1 MPPETLNLPLITREA
16 SLRLVRGEGDDM
28 TIDVIWTTGATVQR
42 RWYEGWDDVVEYDE
56 GLVVT
61 PGAVWMDR
69 LNAGAPFLDS
79 HRSWGLESVVG
90 AVLPGTAR
98 IEGGQGFARVRL
110 TSAPDTAP
118 IVQRIMDGTVSAVS
132 VGYRVHRYDITKAQG
147 QRELWRAVDW
157 ESMEIS
163 AVAMP
168 ADPGA
173 HIRSTDARPETLTPC
188 LLTRSDAPALSPNQT
203 RTIMPES
210 QIPETDAPAET
221 RAVLLTPPA
230 ADPSPDAI
238 RTEANRSAAEVLAL
252 CERHALGAGFAADLI
267 RRGLSLDAA
276 RAAILDKLAEADAP
290 AARGS
295 EPVAATARGTGAT
308 DAAYRDAMS
317 EALLQAWP
325 LPQRGRVTTAS
336 TIRFRLASR

>member
-1 MPPETLNLPLITREA
+1 M
-16 SLRLVRGEGDDM
+16 
-28 TIDVIWTTGATVQR
+28 
-42 RWYEGWDDVVEYDE
+42 
-56 GLVVT
+56 
-61 PGAVWMDR
+61 
-69 LNAGAPFLDS
+69 
-79 HRSWGLESVVG
+79 G

-110 TSAPDTAP
+110 TSAPDAAP

-132 VGYRVHRYDITKAQG
+132 VGYRVHRYDITKAKG

-157 ESMEIS
+157 EPMEIS

-173 HIRSTDARPETLTPC
+173 HIRSTDPRPETLTPC
-188 LLTRSDAPALSPNQT
+188 LLTRADAPAPSPNQT
-203 RTIMPES
+203 RTTMPET
-210 QIPETDAPAET
+210 QTPEADANVES
-221 RAVLLTPPA
+221 RAAPITPPA

-290 AARGS
+290 AAPGIGAGS
-295 EPVAATARGTGAT
+295 SHRS
-308 DAAYRDAMS
+308 RHR
-317 EALLQAWP
+317 
-325 LPQRGRVTTAS
+325 RGRC
-336 TIRFRLASR
+336 RLSRRHVRGPSPPPQPGPGPVDRPRPRIPRPDPPRTGPPCP